1 MFANVISLLHY
12 SSKIDYFYFQTF
24 FMMHRSTHKFFL
36 SAALS
41 LMFLGSNAFAQ
52 GGMWTPD
59 LLKTQEAQMKNLGLQ
74 IPVESIYGEKPQS
87 LNNAIALF
95 GSGCSSEMISN
106 QGLLL
111 TNHHCA
117 YGQIQSLSTPERNIL
132 LDGYWAQNRTEE
144 LPVPGLMVRFIR
156 KMEDVTPHI
165 VYDLSDTMEV
175 SLRNKKIKTRIQKL
189 EKSLSES
196 SGFEVEIKSFAYG
209 NQYKAV
215 YVEVFEDVRL
225 VGTPPN
231 GIGKFGADTDNWTWP
246 RMTGDFALL
255 RVYADSHNNPAP
267 YSPTNKPYQ
276 PKAYFPISTKGVEEG
291 DFTMVYGFP
300 FMTQQYISSYQLGL
314 IERHINPIRISS
326 RAVRLAVLDE
336 AMRKDPNVF
345 LKYAA
350 KQSSISNGY
359 KKWQGELQG
368 LAKSKVKERKE
379 AEEQKFNRW
388 LVSNEK
394 ELYQML
400 LPKLRTQVE
409 AATPLI
415 IQNEYLKETILS
427 VELIQMGKWLADAK
441 ATLIDKPEEWT
452 LRKEETL
459 EKAVRFYKDYDWITD
474 KKVFE
479 AVADFYFNKI
489 DVAPIPGLRDLKY
502 NSGNDIQLFS
512 NYLYG
517 SSALKSE
524 STLQTL
530 LDQPKERLLELIER
544 DPAYLI
550 YSTSKK
556 YQEENIDPQLA
567 HYNVQMEELN
577 RLYMKAQMEYNPT
590 QKAMFPDANQT
601 MRITYGTVQSIDL
614 GSSDIFVT
622 TLDDL
627 IPRHNEYIEEFNI
640 PFKLRALYDQK
651 DFGRWNRKGSVPIN
665 FIATNHTSG
674 GNSGSPVLNGK
685 GELIGLN
692 FDRIWQG
699 TMSDL
704 HFDPSLSRNISVDIL
719 YVLFII
725 EKYGDA
731 GWILKELDLRK

>member
-1 MFANVISLLHY
+1 MLANVISLLHY
-12 SSKIDYFYFQTF
+12 SSKIDYFYFQKKI
-24 FMMHRSTHKFFL
+24 MMHRFTKKLVFC
-36 SAALS
+36 AALG
-41 LMFLGSNAFAQ
+41 LTVLGSKAFAQ

-59 LLKTQEAQMKNLGLQ
+59 LLKSQEAPMKDLGLQ
-74 IPVESIYGEKPQS
+74 IPIENIYGDHPKS

-95 GSGCSSEMISN
+95 GRGCSSEMISK

-117 YGQIQSLSTPERNIL
+117 YGQIQSLSTAERNIL
-132 LDGYWAQNRTEE
+132 LDGYWAKNRQEE
-144 LPVPGLMVRFIR
+144 LPVPGLIVRFIR
-156 KMEDVTPHI
+156 KMEDVTQHI
-165 VYDLSDTMEV
+165 TFGLVDSLEV
-175 SLRNKKIKTRIQKL
+175 EVRNAKIEQRIKKL
-189 EKSLSES
+189 EKALTES
-196 SGFEVEIKSFAYG
+196 SGYEVEIKPFAYG

-255 RVYADSHNNPAP
+255 RVYADPQNNPAP
-267 YSPTNKPYQ
+267 YSPTNQPYQ

-314 IERHINPIRISS
+314 IENHINPIRISA
-326 RAVRLAVLDE
+326 REVRLAVLNE
-336 AMRKDPNVF
+336 AMRKDPKVF

-368 LAKSKVKERKE
+368 LAKSKVKLLKQDQERNFSRWVVAKE
-379 AEEQKFNRW
+379 KTA
-388 LVSNEK
+388 
-394 ELYQML
+394 YQML
-400 LPKLRTQVE
+400 LPHLRTQVE
-409 AATPLI
+409 AATPII
-415 IQNEYLKETILS
+415 IQNEYLQETILS
-427 VELIQMGKWLADAK
+427 VELIQLGKWLVEARDVLK
-441 ATLIDKPEEWT
+441 NRPEEWNST
-452 LRKEETL
+452 
-459 EKAVRFYKDYDWITD
+459 KAELLKKARDFYKDYDWMTD

-479 AVADFYFNKI
+479 AIADFYFNQI
-489 DVAPIPGLRDLKY
+489 SVAPIPGLKDLKY

-524 STLQTL
+524 STLETL
-530 LDQPKERLLELIER
+530 FDQKVERMLELIER
-544 DPAYLI
+544 DPAYMV
-550 YSTSKK
+550 YSIAKE
-556 YQEENIDPQLA
+556 YQEENIQPKLA
-567 HYNVQMEELN
+567 QYNLQIQDLN
-577 RLYMKAQMEYNPT
+577 RLYMKAQMEYNPS
-590 QKAMFPDANQT
+590 QKPMYPDANQT

-622 TLDDL
+622 TLEDL
-627 IPRHNEYIEEFNI
+627 IPRHNEQIEEFNI
-640 PFKLRALYDQK
+640 PFKLRSLYDQK
-651 DFGRWNRKGSVPIN
+651 DFGNWSRNGSVPIN

-731 GWILKELDLRK
+731 AWVLKELDLRK